1 MKESEARAL
10 LTHVF
15 NTHSATICSNRK
27 DGGQCVQDAF
37 EMAIQSL
44 DEREK
49 LRNISGNAE
58 NVGVLMVEMPKSCS
72 KCKFMYEF
80 YGVKKC
86 QLLNILQNGGVAIIP
101 TETLT
106 TARKDCCPLVP
117 MTESEAVSNGI

>member
-1 MKESEARAL
+1 M
-10 LTHVF
+10 
-15 NTHSATICSNRK
+15 
-27 DGGQCVQDAF
+27 
-37 EMAIQSL
+37 
-44 DEREK
+44 
-49 LRNISGNAE
+49 AE
-58 NVGVLMVEMPKSCS
+58 NKGMLIVDMPESCS

-117 MTESEAVSNGI
+117 MRESEAVGNGV

>member
-10 LTHVF
+10 LNHVF
-15 NTHSATICSNRK
+15 NTHSATICANRK

-86 QLLNILQNGGVAIIP
+86 QLLNILENGGKAIISV
-101 TETLT
+101 ETLT
-106 TARKDCCPLVP
+106 TQRKDCCPLVS
-117 MTESEAVSNGI
+117 MEERDME

>member
-1 MKESEARAL
+1 MKENEAKVL
-10 LTHVF
+10 LAHVF

-49 LRNISGNAE
+49 LRKISGNAE

-86 QLLNILQNGGVAIIP
+86 QLLNILQNGGKAIIP
-101 TETLT
+101 VETLT
-106 TARKDCCPLVP
+106 TQRKDCCPLVP
-117 MTESEAVSNGI
+117 LTESKEGDNGI